1 MGRIQKIVVQK
12 LSLLPETDSIQK
24 IVRHTHK
31 QRERESKR
39 QTREAGRQMTD
50 RQLSIFKQNTT
61 WDKYWYVLVVFL
73 EYQKHLLNVC

>member
-31 QRERESKR
+31 QRERE
-39 QTREAGRQMTD
+39 RE
-50 RQLSIFKQNTT
+50 
-61 WDKYWYVLVVFL
+61 VFTNKTYL
-73 EYQKHLLNVC
+73 ENPSQRNYSQEILDFVKLTIKTNHHSGLE